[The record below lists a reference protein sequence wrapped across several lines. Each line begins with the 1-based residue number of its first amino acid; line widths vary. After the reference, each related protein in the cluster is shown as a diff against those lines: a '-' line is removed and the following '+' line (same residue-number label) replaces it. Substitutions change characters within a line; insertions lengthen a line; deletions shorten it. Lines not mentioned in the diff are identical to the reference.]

1 MLILRLGWRN
11 LWRNPRRSLL
21 SIGAVAVAFG
31 VLVTLESLRE
41 GMARQLLDN
50 GTRLMLGH
58 LQVHDAG
65 YLPDR
70 DLYTTIG
77 GERGTDIPALLRAV
91 ESSPRVSVAAPRV
104 IGFGLLSTGPRSAG
118 AQLVGL
124 DPAREARVTSL
135 FGAIVAGQGL
145 ADAPSNSVLLG
156 EALAEELE
164 AKTGDRVAVVTQ
176 AADGSIGNELLRVR
190 GIFRTGMEAMD
201 RSLALMQMGDLQTLM
216 ALGPLRI
223 HEVAARVEDPQSA
236 QEVAGALIRSG
247 TLPPGARAE
256 SWERLAPALVD
267 YLRLLRGWN
276 WVVVVI
282 IGIFAAFGVL
292 NTMLMAVFE
301 RTREMGV
308 LASLGFRPSQV
319 LVMVIAECLCLAAV
333 GLVIGFGLGVL
344 GMGYFT
350 WHGWDLSRWVAGL
363 TIAGV
368 LVDPVLRGTLVWNSM
383 PPIAAALGAIT
394 VLAGLAPAVR
404 AARMKPV
411 EALGAPVD

>member
-31 VLVTLESLRE
+31 VLITLEALRE
-41 GMARQLLDN
+41 GLAHQMLEN

-58 LQVHDAG
+58 IQVHDAE
-65 YLPDR
+65 YLPGH

-77 GERGTDIPALLRAV
+77 GERGTDVPALLRAV
-91 ESSPRVSVAAPRV
+91 ESAPAVSVAAPRV

-118 AQLVGL
+118 AQLLGL
-124 DPAREARVTSL
+124 DPSREARVTSL
-135 FGAIVAGQGL
+135 LSAMVAGHLL
-145 ADAPSNSVLLG
+145 ADAPPNSVILG
-156 EALAEELE
+156 ETLAEELG
-164 AKTGDRVAVVTQ
+164 AKVGDLVAVVTQ
-176 AADGSIGNELLRVR
+176 AADGSIGNELLAVR
-190 GIFRTGMEAMD
+190 GMFRTGMEALD
-201 RSLALMQMGDLQTLM
+201 RSLALMRLADLQALM
-216 ALGPLRI
+216 ALGPARI
-223 HEVAARVEDPQSA
+223 HEVTVRVEDPQRA
-236 QEVAGALIRSG
+236 QAAADALMRSG
-247 TLPPGARAE
+247 VLPAGVRAE

-276 WVVVVI
+276 WVVVLIMGV
-282 IGIFAAFGVL
+282 FAAFGVL

-308 LASLGFRPSQV
+308 LASLGFRPSQI
-319 LVMVIAECLCLAAV
+319 LAMVIAESLCLAAV
-333 GLVIGFGLGVL
+333 GLVVGLGLGAL
-344 GMGYFT
+344 GMAYFT
-350 WHGWDLSRWVAGL
+350 WHGWDLTRWVAGL

-368 LVDPVLRGTLVWNSM
+368 LVDPVLRAAFIWKSTPS
-383 PPIAAALGAIT
+383 IAATLGAIT
-394 VLAGLAPAVR
+394 VFAGLVPALR